1 MKKLTTLLTLLLTS
15 VICLAQTGTLQVY
28 CPEGINIYLDDKLV
42 GKSNTEMS
50 GLLIEVVAAGSHAV
64 KAYKSGYITQTTE
77 VTIKAN
83 EITSVTFE
91 MTKDESD
98 AKKYIG
104 LSTHF
109 GAFGLFNV
117 NNVFTKASYSFGFT
131 PYIDFKVHPN
141 FLIGAE
147 WMTMWGKPM
156 TSDDPR
162 MMMSP
167 NLRLSLL
174 FEPFEK
180 VDFNF
185 LVASGFAIWPGNTAT
200 PALTP
205 TLNDTRYGWDFRAI
219 AGSNIDLSTKA
230 QLNLSFGYWAS
241 SSSSDDIVW
250 ITHDSMIITL
260 GPKWRF

>member
-1 MKKLTTLLTLLLTS
+1 MKKCFLILFGLLIS
-15 VICLAQTGTLQVY
+15 GIYLAQRGTLQVY
-28 CPEGINIYLDDKLV
+28 CAQGLNIYLDDKLV
-42 GKSNTEMS
+42 GKSNAEMS
-50 GLLIEVVAAGSHAV
+50 GLLIEDLSVGPHYV
-64 KAYKSGYITQTTE
+64 KAYKSGYKTQIQE
-77 VTIKAN
+77 VTIEENK
-83 EITSVTFE
+83 ISSVTFE
-91 MTKDESD
+91 MLEDED
-98 AKKYIG
+98 KAKKYFGI
-104 LSTHF
+104 SSHF

-117 NNVFTKASYSFGFT
+117 NNAFTKASYSFGVT
-131 PYIDFKVHPN
+131 PYIDFIIHPN

-180 VDFNF
+180 INFNI
-185 LVASGFAIWPGNTAT
+185 LVASGFAIWPGNKAA
-200 PALTP
+200 PSLTP

-219 AGSNIDLSTKA
+219 AGTNFILSSKT

-241 SSSSDDIVW
+241 SSTSDDVIW
-250 ITHDSMIITL
+250 ITHDSMIITM
-260 GPKWRF
+260 GPKWKF